1 MNPKSKNITPKE
13 EAVET
18 GGDKNSESLTPESSK
33 LSEPA
38 TTNGKAASE
47 KKSEPDSPEEDEVT
61 ENSDVKEEAEAAAES
76 AVDDSTPEG
85 SGGDNAGEEEI
96 AEEFP
101 EDTEITDPAAA
112 AEVEA
117 AAEKITA
124 GWRPLVEKAGQL
136 RKEAQ
141 FVASQRMATGNI
153 NVGEIEV
160 QLTFDVGDVTLTLKE
175 LEGMKEGYTLTT
187 NRPVDE
193 VVNIRANGHLIGR
206 GRLVKVEGRLGVQIE
221 ELRGSSVDAVP
232 Q

>member
-1 MNPKSKNITPKE
+1 MNSKSKDITPEE

-18 GGDKNSESLTPESSK
+18 GDGEERESFTPEASK
-33 LSEPA
+33 LPEPA
-38 TTNGKAASE
+38 AEDGEATSE
-47 KKSEPDSPEEDEVT
+47 ESGESDESEEDGEIEESAGG
-61 ENSDVKEEAEAAAES
+61 ENAEESAEPVAEAAEAED
-76 AVDDSTPEG
+76 ADGQD
-85 SGGDNAGEEEI
+85 EEEEQV

-101 EDTEITDPAAA
+101 EDAETTDPAEA

-117 AAEKITA
+117 AAEKIAA
-124 GWRPLVEKAGQL
+124 GGRPIVEKAGQL

-141 FVASQRMATGNI
+141 FVASQRMATEKI

-187 NRPVDE
+187 DRPVDE

-206 GRLVKVEGRLGVQIE
+206 GRLVKVENRLGVQIE
-221 ELRGSSVDAVP
+221 ELRGSAVAAAG

>member
-1 MNPKSKNITPKE
+1 MNPKSKDNTPEE

-18 GGDKNSESLTPESSK
+18 GDGEEQESFTPEVSK
-33 LSEPA
+33 LPEPA
-38 TTNGKAASE
+38 AAGKKGA
-47 KKSEPDSPEEDEVT
+47 P
-61 ENSDVKEEAEAAAES
+61 KEAAES
-76 AVDDSTPEG
+76 DQPEEPEAAEK
-85 SGGDNAGEEEI
+85 SEDKGDAESVAETEESDGPDAEEEEEG

-101 EDTEITDPAAA
+101 EDTETTDA
-112 AEVEA
+112 AEAADVEA

-124 GWRPLVEKAGQL
+124 GGRPIVEKAGQL

-141 FVASQRMATGNI
+141 FVASQRMATGSI

-187 NRPVDE
+187 DRPVDE

-206 GRLVKVEGRLGVQIE
+206 GRMVKVEGRLGVQIE
-221 ELRGSSVDAVP
+221 ELRGSSVGAAA